1 MTSTA
6 KSEPQETPK
15 NKIYVV
21 EVDTRGGQSADYRC
35 YKENTVDAE
44 FWERNILQNANVTCI
59 PSIIANLCGLDIK
72 LYVAKSKISKF
83 LGESF
88 QEGGIDAVNQLLM
101 MNPNIHRVNN
111 GAATFLLLDPESG
124 YATKIVKGKA
134 YVVCDDGKTKLT
146 RGQVWGLQEMVNCA
160 MDIYDAT
167 EENMQRGKEAILRWA
182 SQYREKTWVPRSGTG
197 GVDIYAD
204 GIFRE

>member
-1 MTSTA
+1 
-6 KSEPQETPK
+6 
-15 NKIYVV
+15 
-21 EVDTRGGQSADYRC
+21 
-35 YKENTVDAE
+35 
-44 FWERNILQNANVTCI
+44 
-59 PSIIANLCGLDIK
+59 
-72 LYVAKSKISKF
+72 
-83 LGESF
+83 
-88 QEGGIDAVNQLLM
+88 M
-101 MNPNIHRVNN
+101 MNPNIFRVNN
-111 GAATFLLLDPESG
+111 GAATLLLLDPESG

-146 RGQVWGLQEMVNCA
+146 CGQVWGLREMVNCA

-182 SQYREKTWVPRSGTG
+182 SQYREKIWVPRSGTG